1 MPVSLNQFS
10 DIAARQDVR
19 DSGVVRL
26 DNRQELRPGQ
36 SRFRLVRWIRDSG
49 IGKRIS
55 NRRTVDAFIGS
66 LQNHYGAEVT
76 KRMDLGPLRD
86 LQRRGKPLHVRDIKA
101 AISEADQAADLHK
114 LAQSSKIETM
124 VDEKVNQAA
133 YLAEQGGRAL
143 ADEVRSRVDLDGTYN
158 QFAGIQNRRSERA
171 ELSGDFS
178 LFTANRLAG
187 QALENAAQDIFLT
200 GYGVETA
207 RGRQSGRLQQ
217 IFDQHP
223 QAQAVYEK
231 YGLRFDAARMS
242 DGLYGGL
249 TKRLQAQVNEGLDNP
264 ERLPGNGTVKE
275 RIEQAVNDTAEQI
288 VDDFVR
294 ESTEALEQLHGMR
307 DRGAIKPEDLALFDT
322 ESHHSL
328 ADVVLHHRILPAMV
342 PKLYELRSKV
352 PANQGALADTG
363 RSMEDKIQVL
373 RGLGDVI
380 AEATSGLSGA
390 DAETFAH
397 GNDDRNGYLEGCG
410 RFLLEGKLSAEDDS
424 AIRVAARNNPP
435 GSNLRELCQG
445 IADMRDEIHKS
456 PPPGEEPQ
464 SSADRA
470 EAQSAPTETEAQS
483 PPAGTEAQPAPT
495 KKEAPPPVTIQ
506 APDFWKEA
514 REPVGNMADAAIALL
529 GRDAPAS
536 TGSYTRRA
544 GAVAEAIRNCGIG
557 VPPPD
562 ESGIEQSGKGSF
574 NQSALQIAR
583 QELVKI
589 LDENKDMSTEFPGYI
604 EEAAKDLQ
612 RATFV
617 FNGKALVNEPKIWIY
632 EGFKEFCVDRQG
644 NPDDRLFD
652 VLTKLAYQRSNTL
665 ALRRFAAGAP
675 DIRDSETGKIEP
687 MDKTDRGTILTTAPL
702 VGIPSAKFKNS
713 YNLSKTADGNVN
725 LVITFKGPS
734 NALNHGTRGALA
746 IDYRQSHVEM
756 NIHMEIDTQ
765 DYSVRL
771 TGMDYDYRLVP
782 SHKGLEMI
790 PEDWTPP
797 Q

>member
-26 DNRQELRPGQ
+26 DNRQELTPGQ

-49 IGKRIS
+49 IGKRLS
-55 NRRTVDAFIGS
+55 NRRTVDAFISS
-66 LQNHYGAEVT
+66 LQNQYGAEVT

-101 AISEADQAADLHK
+101 AISEADQVADLHK

-124 VDEKVNQAA
+124 VDEKINQAA
-133 YLAEQGGRAL
+133 YLADPGGRAL
-143 ADEVRSRVDLDGTYN
+143 ADEVRSRVDLDGAYN
-158 QFAGIQNRRSERA
+158 QFAGIQDRRSERA
-171 ELSGDFS
+171 DLSGDFS
-178 LFTANRLAG
+178 LFTANKLAG
-187 QALENAAQDIFLT
+187 QALENAAQDVFLT

-223 QAQAVYEK
+223 QAQTVYEK

-242 DGLYGGL
+242 DGLYAGL
-249 TKRLQAQVNEGLDNP
+249 TKRLQAQMNEGLDNP
-264 ERLPGNGTVKE
+264 ERLPGNGTVKD
-275 RIEQAVNDTAEQI
+275 RVEQVVNETAERI
-288 VDDFVR
+288 VDDFIR
-294 ESTEALEQLHGMR
+294 ESTEALERLHGMR
-307 DRGAIKPEDLALFDT
+307 DRGEIKPEDLALFETD
-322 ESHHSL
+322 SHYSL

-342 PKLYELRSKV
+342 PKLCELRSKI
-352 PANQGALADTG
+352 PANQGVLADTG
-363 RSMEDKIQVL
+363 RTMEDKIQVL

-410 RFLLEGKLSAEDDS
+410 RFLLEGKLSAEDDT

-495 KKEAPPPVTIQ
+495 KKEAPPPFTIQ

-544 GAVAEAIRNCGIG
+544 GAVVEAIRNCGIG

-562 ESGIEQSGKGSF
+562 ESRIEQSGKGSF
-574 NQSALQIAR
+574 SRPVLETAQ
-583 QELVKI
+583 QELESM
-589 LDENKDMSTEFPGYI
+589 LTENKKMSEEFPGFI
-604 EEAAKDLQ
+604 EEATKDLD
-612 RATFV
+612 RTSYA
-617 FNGKALVNEPKIWIY
+617 FNGKELYHQPKIWVY
-632 EGFKEFCVDRQG
+632 EAFKEFCVDREG
-644 NPDDRLFD
+644 KPDDRLFD
-652 VLTKLAYQRSNTL
+652 ILAQLSYQRSNML
-665 ALRRFAAGAP
+665 GLGRFSTGMGIDDKDTAAMLK
-675 DIRDSETGKIEP
+675 S
-687 MDKTDRGTILTTAPL
+687 APL
-702 VGIPSAKFKNS
+702 FGMPSVGFKSS
-713 YNLSKTADGNVN
+713 YRMNRTADGNVS
-725 LVITFKGPS
+725 LTITSRGPS
-734 NALNHGTRGALA
+734 NVLAQGTKGSVA
-746 IDYRQSHVEM
+746 IEYRQSHVEFKI
-756 NIHMEIDTQ
+756 NVEINAQ
-765 DYSVRL
+765 DYTVRL

-782 SHKGLEMI
+782 SNKDPEMI

>member
-26 DNRQELRPGQ
+26 DNRQELMPGQ

-49 IGKRIS
+49 IGKRLS
-55 NRRTVDAFIGS
+55 NRRTVDAFISS
-66 LQNHYGAEVT
+66 LQNQYGAEVT

-101 AISEADQAADLHK
+101 AISEADQVADLHK

-133 YLAEQGGRAL
+133 YLADPGGRAL
-143 ADEVRSRVDLDGTYN
+143 ADEVRSRVDLDGAYN
-158 QFAGIQNRRSERA
+158 QFAGIQDRRSERA
-171 ELSGDFS
+171 DLSGDFS
-178 LFTANRLAG
+178 LFTANKLAG
-187 QALENAAQDIFLT
+187 QALENAAQDVFLT

-223 QAQAVYEK
+223 QAQTVYEK

-242 DGLYGGL
+242 DGLYAGL
-249 TKRLQAQVNEGLDNP
+249 TKRLQAQMNEGLDNP
-264 ERLPGNGTVKE
+264 ERLPGNGTVKD
-275 RIEQAVNDTAEQI
+275 RVEQVVNETAERI
-288 VDDFVR
+288 VDDFIR
-294 ESTEALEQLHGMR
+294 ESTEALERLHGMR
-307 DRGAIKPEDLALFDT
+307 DRGEIKPEDLALFETD
-322 ESHHSL
+322 SHHSL

-342 PKLYELRSKV
+342 PKLCELRSKI
-352 PANQGALADTG
+352 PANQGVLADTG
-363 RSMEDKIQVL
+363 RTMEDKIQVL

-390 DAETFAH
+390 DAENFAQ

-464 SSADRA
+464 GSADRA

-495 KKEAPPPVTIQ
+495 KKEAPPPFTIQ

-544 GAVAEAIRNCGIG
+544 GAVVEAIRNCGIG

-562 ESGIEQSGKGSF
+562 ESRIEQSGKGSF
-574 NQSALQIAR
+574 SRPVLEIAQ
-583 QELVKI
+583 QELESM
-589 LDENKDMSTEFPGYI
+589 LTENKKMSEEFPGFI
-604 EEAAKDLQ
+604 EEATKDLD
-612 RATFV
+612 RTSYA
-617 FNGKALVNEPKIWIY
+617 FNGKELYHQPKIWVY
-632 EGFKEFCVDRQG
+632 EAFKEFCVDREG
-644 NPDDRLFD
+644 KPDDRLFD
-652 VLTKLAYQRSNTL
+652 ILAQLSYQRSNML
-665 ALRRFAAGAP
+665 GLGRFSTGMGIDDKDTAAMLK
-675 DIRDSETGKIEP
+675 S
-687 MDKTDRGTILTTAPL
+687 APL
-702 VGIPSAKFKNS
+702 FGMPSVGFKSS
-713 YNLSKTADGNVN
+713 YRMNRTADGNVS
-725 LVITFKGPS
+725 LTITSRGPS
-734 NALNHGTRGALA
+734 NVLAQGTKGSVA
-746 IDYRQSHVEM
+746 IEYRQSHVEFKI
-756 NIHMEIDTQ
+756 NVEINAQ
-765 DYSVRL
+765 DYTVRL

-782 SHKGLEMI
+782 SNKDPEMI